1 MKISAGTVL
10 QYLNVSAF
18 FEIKVLNVQ
27 KEELNVQV
35 QGAGRASSLTC
46 PHLGYPESKLEIFT
60 CNASRD
66 LNRLN
71 RLHTGQVTRLQSITY
86 GYTVRDVDDVDD
98 VDL

>member
-35 QGAGRASSLTC
+35 QGQGE
-46 PHLGYPESKLEIFT
+46 PVVWH
-60 CNASRD
+60 
-66 LNRLN
+66 
-71 RLHTGQVTRLQSITY
+71 
-86 GYTVRDVDDVDD
+86 VRT
-98 VDL
+98 